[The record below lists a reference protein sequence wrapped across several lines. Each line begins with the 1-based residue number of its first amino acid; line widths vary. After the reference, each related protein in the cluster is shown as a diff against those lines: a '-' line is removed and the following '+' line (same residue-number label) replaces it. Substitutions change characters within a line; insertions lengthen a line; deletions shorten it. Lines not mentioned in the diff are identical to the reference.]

1 MGKKNMKDIKE
12 TSIERIQGESFCTV
26 FTAELKFVNQLKKWA
41 QKQPEKVSI
50 VVENSDGSILA
61 HVPNEWFNFVG
72 PKKQY
77 NLSQEQREARAARM
91 RELTANR
98 NKED

>member
-1 MGKKNMKDIKE
+1 MKDIKE

-50 VVENSDGSILA
+50 VVENDDGSILA

-91 RELTANR
+91 RELAANR
-98 NKED
+98 NKEE

>member
-1 MGKKNMKDIKE
+1 MKDIKE
-12 TSIERIQGESFCTV
+12 TSIDRIQGEASCSV
-26 FTAELKFVNQLKKWA
+26 FTSELKFINQIKKWA
-41 QKQPEKVSI
+41 QKHPAKVSI
-50 VVENSDGSILA
+50 IAENSDGSILA

-91 RELTANR
+91 RELATNR
-98 NKED
+98 NKEG

>member
-1 MGKKNMKDIKE
+1 MKDIKE
-12 TSIERIQGESFCTV
+12 TSIDRIQGETSCSV
-26 FTAELKFVNQLKKWA
+26 FTSELKFINQIKKWA
-41 QKQPEKVSI
+41 QKHPDKVSI
-50 VVENSDGSILA
+50 IAENNDGSILA

-91 RELTANR
+91 RELATNR
-98 NKED
+98 NKEG

>member
-1 MGKKNMKDIKE
+1 MKDIKE

-26 FTAELKFVNQLKKWA
+26 FTTELKFVNQLKKWA

-72 PKKQY
+72 PKKKY
-77 NLSQEQREARAARM
+77 NLSQEQREARSARM
-91 RELTANR
+91 KAVVDAR
-98 NKED
+98 KGIK

>member
-1 MGKKNMKDIKE
+1 MKDIKE
-12 TSIERIQGESFCTV
+12 TSIDRIQGEISCSV
-26 FTAELKFVNQLKKWA
+26 FTSELKFINQIKKWA
-41 QKQPEKVSI
+41 QKYPNKVSI
-50 VVENSDGSILA
+50 IAENNDGSILA

-91 RELTANR
+91 RELAAN
-98 NKED
+98 KKS

>member
-1 MGKKNMKDIKE
+1 MKDIKE
-12 TSIERIQGESFCTV
+12 TSIERIQGETFCTV
-26 FTAELKFVNQLKKWA
+26 FTSELKFINQIKKWA

-77 NLSQEQREARAARM
+77 NLSQEQREARAVRM
-91 RELTANR
+91 RELAANR

>member
-1 MGKKNMKDIKE
+1 MKDIKE
-12 TSIERIQGESFCTV
+12 TSIERIQGETFCTV
-26 FTAELKFVNQLKKWA
+26 FTSELKFVNQLKKWA

-77 NLSQEQREARAARM
+77 NLSQEQREARAVRM
-91 RELTANR
+91 RELAANR

>member
-1 MGKKNMKDIKE
+1 MGASVMKDIKE

-41 QKQPEKVSI
+41 QKQPNKVSI
-50 VVENSDGSILA
+50 VVENDDGSILA

-91 RELTANR
+91 RELAANR
-98 NKED
+98 NKEE

>member
-1 MGKKNMKDIKE
+1 MKDIKE

-26 FTAELKFVNQLKKWA
+26 FTTELKFVNQLKKWA

-50 VVENSDGSILA
+50 VVENDDGSILA

-91 RELTANR
+91 RELAANR
-98 NKED
+98 NKEG

>member
-1 MGKKNMKDIKE
+1 MKDIKE
-12 TSIERIQGESFCTV
+12 TSIDRIQGETSCSV
-26 FTAELKFVNQLKKWA
+26 FTSELKFINQIKKWA
-41 QKQPEKVSI
+41 QKHPSKVQI
-50 VVENSDGSILA
+50 VKENNDGSILA

-91 RELTANR
+91 REVVANR
-98 NKED
+98 NKEG

>member
-1 MGKKNMKDIKE
+1 MKDIKE

-91 RELTANR
+91 KAVAEAKKNIQGI
-98 NKED
+98 K

>member
-1 MGKKNMKDIKE
+1 MKELRE
-12 TSIERIQGESFCTV
+12 TSIDRIQGETSCSV
-26 FTAELKFVNQLKKWA
+26 FTSELKFINQIKKWA
-41 QKQPEKVSI
+41 QKYPNKVSI
-50 VVENSDGSILA
+50 IAENDDGSILA

-91 RELTANR
+91 RAVAEAKKNIQGI
-98 NKED
+98 K